1 MMKQDTHHRLLH
13 GCVAVD
19 LEPSRMLQVSR
30 LCTSLPV
37 FASEA
42 LRTCS
47 TASVR
52 FLSGGWLVIVAGS
65 ELFLWKYPSSPQSQ
79 SHSTCLTFTLPAS
92 DMPHSALLVAPIF
105 PAPIGLRPGSHPTGC
120 LALSSCGESLRIWPR
135 LARNSLH
142 VDVNL
147 SASTTGL
154 YGDEAIQLEPTSVH
168 GTFVLATRTGHLILV
183 DPRNAPDGVR
193 CRALTGRTKTDPGA
207 GTHGSASLLSGL
219 SRRVSN
225 LFGLVA
231 SSGGFGM
238 RLNPARGGGNMVF
251 VRLVTRPIGG
261 TSTDDAACRV
271 YMLMESQLDVWSI
284 DQNLDERMLGVYSIQ
299 SLLQSSTH
307 DSLLGQWHAVDM
319 AVQHSTEPNLSD
331 DLLYLLVS
339 NAASG
344 PSGIGLFH
352 LVTLDV
358 GNEEQP
364 DGQVL
369 QVIPTA
375 AVQVDWPF
383 ELPVMRSTSFRH
395 KMINLC
401 LPASLAPD
409 FSGNPLYPC
418 LLACLFSPFT
428 GQVTIIEVLTGHSV
442 ARMEFGALGTTP
454 APPICPSAL
463 IGCGSVDSSNL
474 FVYVTCQR
482 GLITL
487 TPASDILPPSTA
499 SGSGVSAS
507 QSIAELSHSAIH
519 EMTKASTKLRAS
531 NVSVDSVASSES
543 QRARTDRNP
552 VVIVYTTDGVKQV
565 VAQMTPSGLSVWDPN
580 DTTRSPVQLSPAD
593 LCFVGVGE
601 IARVYWMGYQEQAA
615 KCVIRLVEE
624 ERLRTEL
631 SSAFLRFTSRLMNER
646 PLSDA
651 RWRSLTL
658 PAYSEQESLMPEG
671 CSVFQYVVSRLT
683 SEAPLLSVS
692 RLQTK
697 LDSIKRLRELWSI
710 LLSSDLFSVSDAFV
724 PIAELNCWLRIRLPS
739 RTSTMD
745 ADLSDSLPN
754 DDQMESNRRWYAG
767 ERPGVLSD
775 EGVGTTTDASR
786 FHCMLADDSNEVE
799 ACAERLLRS
808 LDESR
813 MVQAAEDNPMDHSG
827 RPASVHIMCGMH
839 LAEELVEFARIL
851 QTKLAQNP
859 QAMLQRLFQ
868 SVAVQAGFSST
879 ALQVVNPQEA
889 VLQTVSLMPN
899 LVAGLGEAI
908 LQAIHPGESN
918 MSMESDDEHAGSST
932 LISVNVANLFVSVM
946 ELLTCKDSV
955 FKAQLSSAL
964 SVNAY
969 TLRARWPKWSE
980 REFTGRKV
988 RGSNPTSASRLP
1000 LSRLGQPG
1008 SIPALVLPS
1017 GGMAARHRKGATAER
1032 LFLYLK
1038 HLLTQV
1044 FLNLSSTECA
1054 APMSSGTS
1062 VSAVTPFRCL
1072 AAMPLEG
1079 STGAGIL
1086 PGCPSL
1092 DRGSRKAEVG
1102 FEPQTFRSIN
1112 SSPNHRSI
1120 LSYFCIAN
1128 LSLKKPALSAVL
1140 GYRDRQL
1147 PSLYEAVKGFG
1158 TGKSHY
1164 LACWLTDCRPYGIG
1178 DVLLDLFDLLIRF
1191 GCGEVAVVVDQQN
1204 TTEGTMAS
1212 DSSQLIKDASSWAVE
1227 WASIL
1232 LGVAHQRVRWASAHS
1247 TWIWSHPPLNDQSA
1261 APSIME
1267 RVESVQR
1274 LRRMRSWFVQLRK
1287 YIIDSIADRLNRP
1300 EAALHLAERFADCA
1314 QMVRLC
1320 YLLERQDEIDHATED
1335 CEPVSTTQLTR
1346 FHHHRLVELL
1356 RRVPESYGLADQ
1368 ALQWYFACEEHARV
1382 KSLLALLERLK
1393 EKATSTEDQFHR
1405 LAKTRA
1411 PQHTAPH
1418 SAVEQRR
1425 KVATETDPVNRFLHR
1440 QDTRDHAW
1448 PHLLSTRQYSKASQI
1463 LFEEGCKE
1471 TRSIGRRKVLLSLA
1485 KLTLL
1490 ATGSVSKTR
1499 STFGDL
1505 VVSTE
1510 TAPDRL
1516 IEKLNLLLEAIDLQ
1530 VLFCVCINYTIHQ
1543 ENAHVIHLRVM
1554 TRWLK
1559 WLERKFTD
1567 RNVCGSNLTSASRL
1581 PLSRLGQPGGNPALV
1596 LPSGC
1601 MAVRHRKG
1609 HNLRLR
1615 NHETFCHATRRKH
1628 EGWDTARLPKP
1639 RQGKSRGRGRIR
1651 TTNLPERLPVEL
1663 RAVYSARQAQSD
1675 RDDPS
1680 YDPLLD
1686 LDSLARLYVSG
1697 VTLSP
1702 AAPLFGSVGRTTSP
1716 DSVVESPDPPLLKCG
1731 RDEFHAAFRLAD
1743 LIVELADL
1751 QPGSQLVNPEEAR
1764 HQLLVHIWC
1773 QALKMNDWTKTAEHE
1788 DPVDIC
1794 SRSFVC
1800 SLVRDLSRTH
1810 AKALEVLFTPDELF
1824 DHPDLADLSGD
1835 PRFRYLVQS
1844 GLEYMQSL
1852 SI

>member
-1 MMKQDTHHRLLH
+1 MMKQDTHRLLH
-13 GCVAVD
+13 GCVTVD

-47 TASVR
+47 
-52 FLSGGWLVIVAGS
+52 S
-65 ELFLWKYPSSPQSQ
+65 ELYSLFTSQPFALKLQVSAFCPVGGSLSSRGANCFYGSIQVHLNHKQLTGSPLPFTSKTQDYMN

-105 PAPIGLRPGSHPTGC
+105 PSPIGLRSGSHPTGC
-120 LALSSCGESLRIWPR
+120 LALSSCGEILRIWPR

-193 CRALTGRTKTDPGA
+193 CRLLTGRTKTDPGA

-261 TSTDDAACRV
+261 TSMDDAACRV

-299 SLLQSSTH
+299 SLLQSSIH

-319 AVQHSTEPNLSD
+319 AVQHSTESNLSD

-344 PSGIGLFH
+344 PSGVGLFH

-358 GNEEQP
+358 GNEDQP
-364 DGQVL
+364 EGQVL

-383 ELPVMRSTSFRH
+383 ELSAMRSTSFRH
-395 KMINLC
+395 KMIHLC

-428 GQVTIIEVLTGHSV
+428 GQVTIIEVCPKLLPTLFNDPCFLLYPFKVLTGHSI

-487 TPASDILPPSTA
+487 TPANDMLPPSTA
-499 SGSGVSAS
+499 SGGGVSAS

-519 EMTKASTKLRAS
+519 DVTKASTKLRAS
-531 NVSVDSVASSES
+531 NVSVDSVASNES

-552 VVIVYTTDGVKQV
+552 VVIVYTMDGVKQV
-565 VAQMTPSGLSVWDPN
+565 VAQLTPSGLSVWDPN

-601 IARVYWMGYQEQAA
+601 IARVYWMGYQQYFGIHTTCPYRIYCTCCFKKEQAA

-631 SSAFLRFTSRLMNER
+631 SCAFLRFTSRLMNER

-671 CSVFQYVVSRLT
+671 CSVFQYVISRFT

-710 LLSSDLFSVSDAFV
+710 LPSSDLFPVSDAFV
-724 PIAELNCWLRIRLPS
+724 PLTELNCWLRIRLPS
-739 RTSTMD
+739 RTSIVD
-745 ADLSDSLPN
+745 PELSDSLQN
-754 DDQMESNRRWYAG
+754 DDQMESNRRWYVG

-775 EGVGTTTDASR
+775 EGVGTTTDSSR
-786 FHCMLADDSNEVE
+786 FHCMLADDNNEVE

-813 MVQAAEDNPMDHSG
+813 MLQAAEDNSMDHSG
-827 RPASVHIMCGMH
+827 RPASVHIVCGMH
-839 LAEELVEFARIL
+839 LAEELVEFARIV

-859 QAMLQRLFQ
+859 QAMLQRIFQ

-889 VLQTVSLMPN
+889 ILQTNAPVAASLPLSVCSFVIVIANLRYLWRRRDISFSVKGRVYNAAVRSILLYGSETWPLRAEDVKRLSVFDHRCLRSIARIWWEHRISNSEVSLVPN

-908 LQAIHPGESN
+908 LQAVHPGESN
-918 MSMESDDEHAGSST
+918 MSMESDDERASSST
-932 LISVNVANLFVSVM
+932 LVSVSVTNLFVSVM
-946 ELLTCKDSV
+946 ELLT
-955 FKAQLSSAL
+955 
-964 SVNAY
+964 
-969 TLRARWPKWSE
+969 
-980 REFTGRKV
+980 
-988 RGSNPTSASRLP
+988 
-1000 LSRLGQPG
+1000 
-1008 SIPALVLPS
+1008 
-1017 GGMAARHRKGATAER
+1017 
-1032 LFLYLK
+1032 
-1038 HLLTQV
+1038 
-1044 FLNLSSTECA
+1044 
-1054 APMSSGTS
+1054 
-1062 VSAVTPFRCL
+1062 
-1072 AAMPLEG
+1072 
-1079 STGAGIL
+1079 
-1086 PGCPSL
+1086 
-1092 DRGSRKAEVG
+1092 
-1102 FEPQTFRSIN
+1102 
-1112 SSPNHRSI
+1112 
-1120 LSYFCIAN
+1120 
-1128 LSLKKPALSAVL
+1128 PALSAVL

-1147 PSLYEAVKGFG
+1147 PSLYEAVKGFS
-1158 TGKSHY
+1158 TGRSHY
-1164 LACWLTDCRPYGIG
+1164 LVCWLTDCRPYGIGDVLLDLPALSAVLGYRDRQLPSLYEAVKGFSTGRSHYLVCWLTDCRPYGIG

-1204 TTEGTMAS
+1204 ATGGTMIS

-1227 WASIL
+1227 WASVL
-1232 LGVAHQRVRWASAHS
+1232 LGVAHQRVRWATAHS

-1261 APSIME
+1261 GPSIME
-1267 RVESVQR
+1267 RVESIQR

-1287 YIIDSIADRLNRP
+1287 YIIDSVADKLNRP

-1320 YLLERQDEIDHATED
+1320 YLLERQDEIDHASED

-1393 EKATSTEDQFHR
+1393 EKSTSTEDQFHS

-1411 PQHTAPH
+1411 PQHTAPP

-1448 PHLLSTRQYSKASQI
+1448 PHLLSTRQYSKASAFSGQHVSNPFLLLICSTPSPITSHPNPFYSTVQASQI

-1499 STFGDL
+1499 TTTGDL
-1505 VVSTE
+1505 GVSGE
-1510 TAPDRL
+1510 TVPDRL

-1530 VLFCVCINYTIHQ
+1530 EQ
-1543 ENAHVIHLRVM
+1543 
-1554 TRWLK
+1554 
-1559 WLERKFTD
+1559 
-1567 RNVCGSNLTSASRL
+1567 
-1581 PLSRLGQPGGNPALV
+1581 
-1596 LPSGC
+1596 
-1601 MAVRHRKG
+1601 
-1609 HNLRLR
+1609 
-1615 NHETFCHATRRKH
+1615 
-1628 EGWDTARLPKP
+1628 
-1639 RQGKSRGRGRIR
+1639 
-1651 TTNLPERLPVEL
+1651 LPVEL
-1663 RAVYSARQAQSD
+1663 RAVYSARHAQSD
-1675 RDDPS
+1675 RADPS

-1697 VTLSP
+1697 ATLSP
-1702 AAPLFGSVGRTTSP
+1702 AAPLFSRTTSP
-1716 DSVVESPDPPLLKCG
+1716 DSVVESPDAPLLKCG

-1751 QPGSQLVNPEEAR
+1751 QPGSQLVNPDEAR

-1835 PRFRYLVQS
+1835 PRFRYLIQS

-1852 SI
+1852 FI

>member
-1 MMKQDTHHRLLH
+1 MKQDTHRLLH
-13 GCVAVD
+13 GCVTVD

-105 PAPIGLRPGSHPTGC
+105 PAPIGLRTGSHPTGC
-120 LALSSCGESLRIWPR
+120 LALSSCGEILRIWPR

-251 VRLVTRPIGG
+251 VRLVTRPTGG
-261 TSTDDAACRV
+261 TSADNAACRV

-299 SLLQSSTH
+299 SLLQSSIH

-331 DLLYLLVS
+331 DILYLLVS

-344 PSGIGLFH
+344 PTGVGLFH

-364 DGQVL
+364 DGQAL

-383 ELPVMRSTSFRH
+383 ELPIMRSTSFRH
-395 KMINLC
+395 KVIHLC
-401 LPASLAPD
+401 LPASSAPD

-487 TPASDILPPSTA
+487 TPANDILPPSTA
-499 SGSGVSAS
+499 SGGGVSAS

-543 QRARTDRNP
+543 QRARADRNP
-552 VVIVYTTDGVKQV
+552 VVIVYTTDGIKQV
-565 VAQMTPSGLSVWDPN
+565 VAQLTPSGLSVWDPN

-593 LCFVGVGE
+593 LCFVGIGE

-631 SSAFLRFTSRLMNER
+631 SCAFLRFTSRLMNER

-671 CSVFQYVVSRLT
+671 CSVFQYVVSRFT
-683 SEAPLLSVS
+683 SEAPILSVS

-710 LLSSDLFSVSDAFV
+710 LLSSDLFPVSDAFV
-724 PIAELNCWLRIRLPS
+724 PLAELNCWLRIRLPS
-739 RTSTMD
+739 RTSTVD
-745 ADLSDSLPN
+745 PDLSDSLQN

-775 EGVGTTTDASR
+775 EGVGTTTDSSR

-813 MVQAAEDNPMDHSG
+813 MLQAAEDNSMDHSG

-839 LAEELVEFARIL
+839 LAEELVEFARMV
-851 QTKLAQNP
+851 QTKLTQNP
-859 QAMLQRLFQ
+859 QAMLQRIFQ
-868 SVAVQAGFSST
+868 SVAIQAGFSST

-889 VLQTVSLMPN
+889 VMQTVSLIPN
-899 LVAGLGEAI
+899 FVAGLGEAI

-932 LISVNVANLFVSVM
+932 LVSVSVANLFVSVM
-946 ELLTCKDSV
+946 ELLT
-955 FKAQLSSAL
+955 
-964 SVNAY
+964 
-969 TLRARWPKWSE
+969 
-980 REFTGRKV
+980 
-988 RGSNPTSASRLP
+988 
-1000 LSRLGQPG
+1000 
-1008 SIPALVLPS
+1008 
-1017 GGMAARHRKGATAER
+1017 
-1032 LFLYLK
+1032 
-1038 HLLTQV
+1038 
-1044 FLNLSSTECA
+1044 
-1054 APMSSGTS
+1054 
-1062 VSAVTPFRCL
+1062 
-1072 AAMPLEG
+1072 
-1079 STGAGIL
+1079 
-1086 PGCPSL
+1086 
-1092 DRGSRKAEVG
+1092 
-1102 FEPQTFRSIN
+1102 
-1112 SSPNHRSI
+1112 
-1120 LSYFCIAN
+1120 
-1128 LSLKKPALSAVL
+1128 PALSAVL

-1147 PSLYEAVKGFG
+1147 SSLYETVRGFG
-1158 TGKSHY
+1158 AGRSHY
-1164 LACWLTDCRPYGIG
+1164 LACWLTDCRPYGVG

-1204 TTEGTMAS
+1204 ATGGTMTS

-1232 LGVAHQRVRWASAHS
+1232 LGIAHQRVRWATAHS
-1247 TWIWSHPPLNDQSA
+1247 TWIWSQPPLNDQSS

-1287 YIIDSIADRLNRP
+1287 YIIDSVADRLNRP

-1320 YLLERQDEIDHATED
+1320 YLLERQDEIDHASED

-1346 FHHHRLVELL
+1346 FHHHRLAELL

-1393 EKATSTEDQFHR
+1393 EKTTSTEDQFHR
-1405 LAKTRA
+1405 PAKTRA
-1411 PQHTAPH
+1411 PQHTAPP

-1425 KVATETDPVNRFLHR
+1425 KVVTDTERPITDPINRFLHR

-1490 ATGSVSKTR
+1490 ATGYVSKTH
-1499 STFGDL
+1499 TTVGDL
-1505 VVSTE
+1505 AVSGE

-1530 VLFCVCINYTIHQ
+1530 
-1543 ENAHVIHLRVM
+1543 
-1554 TRWLK
+1554 
-1559 WLERKFTD
+1559 
-1567 RNVCGSNLTSASRL
+1567 
-1581 PLSRLGQPGGNPALV
+1581 
-1596 LPSGC
+1596 
-1601 MAVRHRKG
+1601 
-1609 HNLRLR
+1609 
-1615 NHETFCHATRRKH
+1615 
-1628 EGWDTARLPKP
+1628 
-1639 RQGKSRGRGRIR
+1639 
-1651 TTNLPERLPVEL
+1651 ERLPVEL

-1675 RDDPS
+1675 RADPS

-1697 VTLSP
+1697 ASLSP
-1702 AAPLFGSVGRTTSP
+1702 AAPLFSSVGRTNSP
-1716 DSVVESPDPPLLKCG
+1716 DSVVEAPDPPLLKCG

-1773 QALKMNDWTKTAEHE
+1773 QALKMNE
-1788 DPVDIC
+1788 
-1794 SRSFVC
+1794 
-1800 SLVRDLSRTH
+1800 
-1810 AKALEVLFTPDELF
+1810 
-1824 DHPDLADLSGD
+1824 
-1835 PRFRYLVQS
+1835 
-1844 GLEYMQSL
+1844 
-1852 SI
+1852 